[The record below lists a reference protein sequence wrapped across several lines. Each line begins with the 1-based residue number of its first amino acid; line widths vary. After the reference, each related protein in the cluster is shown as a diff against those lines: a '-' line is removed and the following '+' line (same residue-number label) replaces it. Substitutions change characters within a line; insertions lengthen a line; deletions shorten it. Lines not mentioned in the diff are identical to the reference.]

1 MKFTTLIGVVILIC
15 VVGRGCGALLHPG
28 AAAAQAAKDR
38 QYLDRKCGYPN
49 CGVR

>member
-1 MKFTTLIGVVILIC
+1 MKFVTLLGVIIIVAFGI
-15 VVGRGCGALLHPG
+15 RGCQSLMDPSK
-28 AAAAQAAKDR
+28 AAAQAAKDR